1 MRRDIEKAATRSH
14 NFSRREGITDC
25 QLAKSR
31 YTQNPNRQPRP
42 PCHFCQSTKQFVQ
55 HGCVPTDSQ
64 SRCRLNGFY
73 LLTCV

>member
-25 QLAKSR
+25 QLAKNR
-31 YTQNPNRQPRP
+31 DITQNPKPAASP

-55 HGCVPTDSQ
+55 HGCVPTGSQ
-64 SRCRLNGFY
+64 SRCRLTVFTSY
-73 LLTCV
+73 LR